1 MDNRDVNIDLIRFI
15 GIMLIMLAH
24 VYPPSPIYELR
35 LFDVPLMLF
44 VSGLAFAKKTVDFS
58 WQYLWHRFTRLVFPV
73 WIFFAAYFVLIFS
86 LKYIVNID
94 LGVRTEHVVGS
105 FLLTGGIGF
114 VWIIRVF
121 LMIAIITPFLI
132 RIKDYIKSD
141 MLFCIALSCFIVIQH
156 LLLSHNIGTNI
167 SLFSDYIYYAI
178 GYSVF
183 FLIGLK
189 FKNMHLMNVLL
200 FLFSLSIA
208 YLVYLYVSIGHVANG
223 MDILKDIDYGKYPP
237 HLGYSIYGLWGCCI
251 TYWLVNIKHRTKLP
265 SVIDF
270 IGSNTIWIY
279 LYHIPF
285 VQFMWLTKLNWVIQ
299 YVFVIVMAVSVAYFQ
314 SVIVR
319 KLQNRYNWN
328 VLKYLKG

>member
-1 MDNRDVNIDLIRFI
+1 M
-15 GIMLIMLAH
+15 
-24 VYPPSPIYELR
+24 
-35 LFDVPLMLF
+35 
-44 VSGLAFAKKTVDFS
+44 
-58 WQYLWHRFTRLVFPV
+58 
-73 WIFFAAYFVLIFS
+73 
-86 LKYIVNID
+86 
-94 LGVRTEHVVGS
+94 
-105 FLLTGGIGF
+105 
-114 VWIIRVF
+114 
-121 LMIAIITPFLI
+121 
-132 RIKDYIKSD
+132 
-141 MLFCIALSCFIVIQH
+141 FCIAVICIIVILH
-156 LLLSHNIGTNI
+156 LLLIHNIGTNI

-200 FLFSLSIA
+200 LLSSLSIA

-223 MDILKDIDYGKYPP
+223 MDILKDIDHGKYPP

-251 TYWLVNIKHRTKLP
+251 TYWLVNIRHRTKLP
-265 SVIDF
+265 SVINF

-285 VQFMWLTKLNWVIQ
+285 VQFMWLTKLNWVIL

-328 VLKYLKG
+328 VLKYFNG